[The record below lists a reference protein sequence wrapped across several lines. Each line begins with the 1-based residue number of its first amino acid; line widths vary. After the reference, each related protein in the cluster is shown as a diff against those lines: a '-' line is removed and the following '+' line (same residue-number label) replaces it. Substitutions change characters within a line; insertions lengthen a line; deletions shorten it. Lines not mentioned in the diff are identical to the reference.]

1 LLGVADEQAM
11 ATTQQS
17 AADVR
22 ANTGIAVARERPA
35 IAAAALGRLR
45 RPTRSSLEF
54 AAKAAVA
61 TAIAIWL
68 GNRIGLHDSY
78 WAGVSAV
85 VATAGT
91 LGASLGA
98 AVSRI
103 SATLVGLAIGLAAF
117 ALPVS
122 GVLAAGATIF
132 VALTVLPALSLD
144 AGARLGAGSTLIV
157 TALPGHG
164 AISDA
169 LARGANTSRSDARSR
184 SRLAWCCCRTA
195 RLSTYALGSR
205 MTSSAP
211 AS

>member
-1 LLGVADEQAM
+1 MAPEQSRRT
-11 ATTQQS
+11 ATTQETAHGVQAHS
-17 AADVR
+17 AA
-22 ANTGIAVARERPA
+22 ALAHERRA
-35 IAAAALGRLR
+35 IATFVLGRLR

-61 TAIAIWL
+61 TTLAIWL
-68 GNRIGLHDSY
+68 GQRIGLSDSY

-103 SATLVGLAIGLAAF
+103 SATVVGLLIGLAVF

-122 GVLAAGATIF
+122 GVLVSGATVF

-157 TALPGHG
+157 TALPGHSAVG
-164 AISDA
+164 DA
-169 LARGANTSRSDARSR
+169 LARGANVPLGCAIAVVVGLVLMPHRAAERCAQGCGSTSIA
-184 SRLAWCCCRTA
+184 LA
-195 RLSTYALGSR
+195 S
-205 MTSSAP
+205 
-211 AS
+211 